1 MKTIKIT
8 IDDDRAEIVD
18 KGCAQV
24 DRLLGLSILAQQ
36 IRAENGRPRSY
47 IDGLIMKAVSHGF
60 TDKLLREVKK

>member
-60 TDKLLREVKK
+60 TDKLLMEVKK